1 MKGTGMWARISLK
14 YRSYLLLAAIFL
26 VTLSGAVVMVW
37 YSYSI
42 EGVLT
47 TITDENLVA
56 FQSAESLEIALVNQK
71 GFVSYYFQDGNP
83 DWLVQLEEYRRVFR
97 EQLGRARTLA
107 QSPELKETI
116 NRIAAD
122 YDHYIREKD
131 KVIAHYKAGEV
142 KFGSKLHQDV
152 RTRFFNILQ
161 TCEAFKEAHTRSI
174 MTAKQEALTEA
185 ARLRDIAM
193 AIIVTHV
200 LLVILLAYLLVFQIL
215 NPLRALLL
223 ETGRRDPVEVSGDVV
238 QTLSQSVRGLIEDVG
253 QTQVE
258 LEKSRE
264 NLLHSE
270 KMAMVG
276 KLAAGM
282 AHSVRNPF
290 TSVKMRLFSLSRSLK
305 LSGTQKDDFDVISEE
320 IDHIDTIVQN
330 FLEFS
335 RPPRLEMQA
344 VSPSTVVDTAVKLLC
359 YRLDSYNV
367 KATIHRDRELP
378 AINADPDQFKEVL
391 VNLVVNACEA
401 MTGGGAI
408 DIHERVLHTSTDR
421 QQAEIRVTDDG
432 PGIPPAAVK
441 KVFDPFYTTKEEG
454 TGLGL
459 SIVSRIIHEHG
470 GHVDLTSEEGRGT
483 TFTIVL
489 PIIGGN
495 L

>member
-1 MKGTGMWARISLK
+1 MWARISLR

-26 VTLSGAVVMVW
+26 VTLSGATVMVW

-47 TITDENLVA
+47 TITDQNLVA
-56 FQSAESLEIALVNQK
+56 FQNAESLEIALVNQK
-71 GFVSYYFQDGNP
+71 GLVSYYFQDGNP
-83 DWLVQLEEYRRVFR
+83 DWLVQLEKYRQVFR
-97 EQLGRARTLA
+97 EQLGQARALI
-107 QSPELKETI
+107 QPPELERTI
-116 NRIAAD
+116 NQIAVD

-131 KVIAHYKAGEV
+131 KVIEHYKAGET
-142 KFGSKLHQDV
+142 KFGSTLHQDV
-152 RTRFFNILQ
+152 RNRFFAILQ
-161 TCEAFKEAHTRSI
+161 TCEEYKKAHTRSI
-174 MTAKQEALTEA
+174 MAAKQEALTEA

-215 NPLRALLL
+215 NPLRALLR
-223 ETGRRDPVEVSGDVV
+223 ETGGNDYIEISGNVI

-264 NLLHSE
+264 NLLHAE

-290 TSVKMRLFSLSRSLK
+290 TSVKMRLFSLNRSLN
-305 LSGTQKDDFDVISEE
+305 LSGTQKEDFDVISEE

-335 RPPRLEMQA
+335 RPPRLKIRPI
-344 VSPSTVVDTAVKLLC
+344 SPSTVVDTAVKLLC
-359 YRLDSYNV
+359 YRLESYNV
-367 KATIHRDRELP
+367 RATIHRDRELP
-378 AINADPDQFKEVL
+378 AVNADPDQFKEVL

-408 DIHERVLHTSTDR
+408 DIHERVLDESSDR
-421 QQAEIRVTDDG
+421 QQAEIRVTDNG
-432 PGIPPAAVK
+432 PGIPPAALK

-459 SIVSRIIHEHG
+459 SIVARIIREHG
-470 GHVDLTSEEGRGT
+470 GHIDLTSIEGRGT